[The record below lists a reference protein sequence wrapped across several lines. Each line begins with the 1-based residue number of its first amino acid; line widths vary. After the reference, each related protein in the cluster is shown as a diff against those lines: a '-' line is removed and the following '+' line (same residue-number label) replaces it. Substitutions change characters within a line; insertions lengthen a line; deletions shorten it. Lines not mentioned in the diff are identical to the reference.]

1 MIRRAVKVIVPKM
14 PGRSNFLSCLI
25 IFWFNMI
32 SRVGQEPSIYSHSG
46 KNVESCRFSLNPAID
61 WFSYCGESC
70 LTIVGPLATQFRWP
84 YIPSLTKPPSAA
96 KGLDFWR
103 KLARPRTLRRT
114 GCKGSSLRWLPHVDG
129 QVMSKSHCRWKM
141 AEAFTLWIYVSSNF
155 SWTSDIWWF
164 AHVSWG
170 RAVLL
175 HTLWQLLQRSRCV
188 PFLRFRTVRRF
199 RGKNGN
205 FDS

>member
-46 KNVESCRFSLNPAID
+46 KNVESCRCSLNPAID

-84 YIPSLTKPPSAA
+84 YIPSLSQLDKTPDRCKRPRFLKEIGATTDFAPD
-96 KGLDFWR
+96 GLMVKSCRNPIVGGRWR
-103 KLARPRTLRRT
+103 KHLHFGFMFLQTSVEPAIFGDLHMSH
-114 GCKGSSLRWLPHVDG
+114 GEG
-129 QVMSKSHCRWKM
+129 QCCCTRMAVVAKIQMCSFFEIWHCPK
-141 AEAFTLWIYVSSNF
+141 I
-155 SWTSDIWWF
+155 
-164 AHVSWG
+164 
-170 RAVLL
+170 
-175 HTLWQLLQRSRCV
+175 
-188 PFLRFRTVRRF
+188 
-199 RGKNGN
+199 
-205 FDS
+205 